1 MSTVGSMSTNNSV
14 TMFFDVTCP
23 FAWVTSRWLLEVEK
37 VRDIAIEWAPMSLA
51 ILNDGREGLD
61 PAYARQSANA
71 KAPALVAAAIY
82 TEHPDK
88 VGDYYTAMGEKIHNS
103 GADLDKQ
110 DPACY
115 DALIQEAL
123 EEIGLPAELFDVAH
137 KSADDEGNYEQ
148 QLRDSHANALEL
160 VGDDV
165 GTPVVKLG
173 DRAFFG
179 PVLTRIPQG
188 ETAGELFDASVTL
201 GGYPHFFELKRSRT
215 EGPQAEFA

>member
-1 MSTVGSMSTNNSV
+1 MY
-14 TMFFDVTCP
+14 FDVTCP

-37 VRDIAIEWAPMSLA
+37 VRDVKVEWAPMSLA
-51 ILNDGREGLD
+51 VLNDGREGLD
-61 PAYARQSANA
+61 PAYARQSANS

-82 TEHPDK
+82 TEHPEK
-88 VGDYYTAMGEKIHNS
+88 TGDYYTAMGEKIHNI
-103 GADLDKQ
+103 GGVDKQ

-115 DALIQEAL
+115 DQLIKEAL

-137 KSADDEGNYEQ
+137 KADDEDGSYDE
-148 QLRDSHANALEL
+148 QLRASHAKALEL

-165 GTPVVKLG
+165 GTPVVRLG

-188 ETAGELFDASVTL
+188 EKAGELFDASVTL
-201 GGYPHFFELKRSRT
+201 GSYPHFFELKRSRT
-215 EGPQAEFA
+215 EGPVAEFA

>member
-1 MSTVGSMSTNNSV
+1 MG
-14 TMFFDVTCP
+14 TMTENQTATMYFDVTCP

-37 VRDIAIEWAPMSLA
+37 VRDVKVEWAPMSLA
-51 ILNDGREGLD
+51 VLNDGREGLD
-61 PAYARQSANA
+61 PAYARQSTNS

-82 TEHPDK
+82 TEHPEK
-88 VGDYYTAMGEKIHNS
+88 TGDYYTAMGEKIHNI
-103 GADLDKQ
+103 GGVDKQ

-115 DALIQEAL
+115 DQLIKEAL

-137 KSADDEGNYEQ
+137 KADDEDGSYDE
-148 QLRDSHANALEL
+148 QLRASHAKALEL

-165 GTPVVKLG
+165 GTPVVRLG

-188 ETAGELFDASVTL
+188 EKAGELFDASVTL
-201 GGYPHFFELKRSRT
+201 GSYPHFFELKRSRT
-215 EGPQAEFA
+215 EGPVAEFA

>member
-1 MSTVGSMSTNNSV
+1 MG
-14 TMFFDVTCP
+14 TMTENQTATMYFDVTCP

-37 VRDIAIEWAPMSLA
+37 VRDVKVEWAPMSLA
-51 ILNDGREGLD
+51 VLNDGREGLD
-61 PAYARQSANA
+61 PAYARQSANS

-82 TEHPDK
+82 TEHPEK
-88 VGDYYTAMGEKIHNS
+88 TGDYYTAMGEKIHNI
-103 GADLDKQ
+103 GGVDKQ

-115 DALIQEAL
+115 DQLIKEAL

-137 KSADDEGNYEQ
+137 KADDEDGSYDE
-148 QLRDSHANALEL
+148 QLRASHAKALEL

-165 GTPVVKLG
+165 GTPVVRLG

-188 ETAGELFDASVTL
+188 EKAGELFDASVTL
-201 GGYPHFFELKRSRT
+201 GSYPHFFELKRSRT
-215 EGPQAEFA
+215 EGPVAEFA

>member
-1 MSTVGSMSTNNSV
+1 MGIMTENQTA
-14 TMFFDVTCP
+14 TMYFDVTCP

-37 VRDIAIEWAPMSLA
+37 VRDVKVEWAPMSLA
-51 ILNDGREGLD
+51 VLNDGREGLD
-61 PAYARQSANA
+61 PAYARQSANS

-82 TEHPDK
+82 TEHPEK
-88 VGDYYTAMGEKIHNS
+88 TGDYYTAMGEKIHNI
-103 GADLDKQ
+103 GGVDKQ

-115 DALIQEAL
+115 DQLIKEAL

-137 KSADDEGNYEQ
+137 KADDEDGSYDE
-148 QLRDSHANALEL
+148 QLRASHAKALEL

-165 GTPVVKLG
+165 GTPVVRLG

-188 ETAGELFDASVTL
+188 EKAGELFDASVTL
-201 GGYPHFFELKRSRT
+201 GSYPHFFELKRSRT
-215 EGPQAEFA
+215 EGPVAEFA